1 MFLTIT
7 NFAKKGN
14 TLLVSVKSLASSHK
28 MMILR
33 DKMDEKIE
41 FVRYDPIVDQ
51 VVVYREVK
59 KIKTVDKPA
68 RS

>member
-1 MFLTIT
+1 
-7 NFAKKGN
+7 
-14 TLLVSVKSLASSHK
+14 

-51 VVVYREVK
+51 IVVYREVK